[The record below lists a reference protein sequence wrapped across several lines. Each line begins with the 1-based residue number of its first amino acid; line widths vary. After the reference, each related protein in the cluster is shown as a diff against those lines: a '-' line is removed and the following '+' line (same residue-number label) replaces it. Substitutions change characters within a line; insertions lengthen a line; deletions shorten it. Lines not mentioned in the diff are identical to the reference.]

1 MSDISEK
8 TSPPAE
14 KQELYFSVENNN
26 IIEND
31 QEWYQDNLDIV
42 FPMLFIAAGLF
53 QFILRKWILPVSED
67 VLTELE
73 NQFPS
78 QGLIYNP
85 GFSVALM
92 IIGAVL
98 LVAINV
104 YKLI

>member
-14 KQELYFSVENNN
+14 KQELYFSVENQN
-26 IIEND
+26 IIESD

-42 FPMLFIAAGLF
+42 FPMLFIATGLF

-67 VLTELE
+67 VLEELE
-73 NQFPS
+73 NQFPTQS
-78 QGLIYNP
+78 LSYNP
-85 GFSVALM
+85 IFGLYLM
-92 IIGAVL
+92 GIGAVL
-98 LVAINV
+98 LDAINV